1 VEANARIS
9 RYLAISFRLLY
20 FYVVP
25 FLLSCLLSIENL
37 THTADRFAIN
47 GISRRWSLIINEY
60 DEVTVD
66 KVNFREIEPQ
76 RSIAKLSVIDT
87 GNRESIPLMLI
98 SFNSYFAICCFL
110 REDHSAKTIVF
121 TVSFNFD
128 LKVET

>member
-1 VEANARIS
+1 
-9 RYLAISFRLLY
+9 
-20 FYVVP
+20 
-25 FLLSCLLSIENL
+25 
-37 THTADRFAIN
+37 
-47 GISRRWSLIINEY
+47 
-60 DEVTVD
+60 VD
-66 KVNFREIEPQ
+66 KVNFREIELQ

-98 SFNSYFAICCFL
+98 SFNSYFAISCFL